1 MVRARLLLLTWIA
14 ATAAATGL
22 AWLGVRSVV
31 GDVADPLPAPELI
44 AVSEPAPDPEPSGGP
59 SDPAAPETT
68 TRTFT
73 LTGGTATVQFSP
85 TDVTVVSAVPATG
98 FETDVDRDDG
108 RTRVEFESDAHQSR
122 LDVWWDDAPRHSV
135 QENAE
140 RGDGGDGDGDDDD
153 DDGDDGGDG

>member
-1 MVRARLLLLTWIA
+1 VVRPRLLLLTWIV

-44 AVSEPAPDPEPSGGP
+44 VVSEPAAEPEPSDDP
-59 SDPAAPETT
+59 SEPAAPGTT

-85 TDVTVVSAVPATG
+85 TDVTVVSAVPVTG

-122 LDVWWDDAPRHSV
+122 LDVWWDGAPRHSV
-135 QENAE
+135 REDA
-140 RGDGGDGDGDDDD
+140 GDGHDDDD
-153 DDGDDGGDG
+153 DDRDDDHDDD